1 MRIFLLF
8 GLLALLFFGAR
19 PLHGQDDG
27 SYTVAPGD
35 TLGAIAARFGVA
47 VDSLAAVNG
56 IADVNQIAVGQQL
69 VIPTGNGAAALA
81 TIATGL
87 VFAGPGDT
95 VGHRGG
101 PLWAGCDA
109 DRQPEWRHRDAAAF
123 SWPAG
128 EGARGCRAATCHS
141 VLAS

>member
-8 GLLALLFFGAR
+8 GLLALLLLGAR

-56 IADVNQIAVGQQL
+56 IADVNQIVVGQQL
-69 VIPTGNGAAALA
+69 VIPTGNW
-81 TIATGL
+81 
-87 VFAGPGDT
+87 
-95 VGHRGG
+95 RGG
-101 PLWAGCDA
+101 AGDH
-109 DRQPEWRHRDAAAF
+109 RHGTRL
-123 SWPAG
+123 
-128 EGARGCRAATCHS
+128 RGTG
-141 VLAS
+141 